1 MRVKNTRRIGR
12 FLSRRAQLRRLGDGP
27 LRPGPPSART
37 HVIKPNVQQL
47 PQAPLPQ
54 PFPPPPPPP
63 PKARQPPQRPPPQP
77 SPSPP
82 PHPQPG
88 VGTCSAKHCTCVHAC
103 SVKLHVRARR
113 RGVWGGGLGAWGPPQ
128 KVAPGETLET
138 KFALENG
145 VRRLRRGGVGPPW
158 ISRKRRS
165 FHRVDLLSF
174 FSPSFFPFLPSFF
187 LL

>member
-1 MRVKNTRRIGR
+1 METIRG
-12 FLSRRAQLRRLGDGP
+12 G
-27 LRPGPPSART
+27 
-37 HVIKPNVQQL
+37 HVQCE
-47 PQAPLPQ
+47 A
-54 PFPPPPPPP
+54 
-63 PKARQPPQRPPPQP
+63 
-77 SPSPP
+77 
-82 PHPQPG
+82 
-88 VGTCSAKHCTCVHAC
+88 
-103 SVKLHVRARR
+103 LHVRARVQR
-113 RGVWGGGLGAWGPPQ
+113 QAARACTQEGGLGGGLGAWGPPQ